1 MSRAPRIIFPGAI
14 YHVTSRGN
22 RRAPIYHDR
31 RDHLIWLDTLEKTA
45 DKHEFK
51 VHAFCLMPNH
61 YHLLIET
68 VHANLS
74 EGMHLLN
81 ATYCQHFNRRH
92 KLTGHVIQGRFH
104 AVSVGKNMQLLA
116 VARYISL
123 NPVRAKLV
131 GDPADW
137 PWSSHRHY
145 LVPDEAPAW
154 LETSW
159 LLSQFGT
166 GDRKQRIAAYRAF
179 VANGI
184 NMPNPLNFHTERP
197 NPLRERAQSLII
209 YAAIYPNRDEA
220 MARAFQ
226 TSAYTR
232 QQIADHFGVSVRTV
246 ARAIQDF
253 ATQMAEDVAH
263 LGCDPKV

>member
-1 MSRAPRIIFPGAI
+1 MSRAPRITFPGAI

-31 RDHLIWLDTLEKTA
+31 RDYLIWLDTLAKA
-45 DKHEFK
+45 VDKHEFK

-74 EGMHLLN
+74 DGMHLLN

-92 KLTGHVIQGRFH
+92 ELSGHVVQGRFH
-104 AVSVGKNMQLLA
+104 AGLVGKNKQLLA

-123 NPVRAKLV
+123 NPVRAMLV

-145 LVPDEAPAW
+145 LSPDGAPGW

-159 LLSQFGT
+159 LLSQFGA
-166 GDRKQRIAAYRAF
+166 GNRNQRIAAYRAF
-179 VANGI
+179 VADGI
-184 NMPNPLNFHTERP
+184 DMPNPLRLQAERR
-197 NPLRERAQSLII
+197 NRKLEATQPLVTF
-209 YAAIYPNRDEA
+209 AAIYPNRNEA

-226 TSAYTR
+226 TRAYTR
-232 QQIADHFGVSVRTV
+232 EQIAEHFGVSIRTV

-253 ATQMAEDVAH
+253 A
-263 LGCDPKV
+263 PKNG